1 VSEFDLKAIAFDLDG
16 TLIDSLP
23 GIEFSIRAAM
33 AQCGVRLKDID
44 LRSIIGPPI
53 RVILGKLAETAD
65 SDLIELEG
73 AFRRSYDSEGWSKTS
88 IYPGTQAVL
97 STLRDSGIRLF
108 VVTNK
113 PRDISMRILES
124 AQIGHQF
131 ERLITRDSRVPEYL
145 SKREMLEDLKISC
158 GVDSSNWLVVGD
170 TEEDGQAAAECGMKF
185 AHVTYGYGRISKTP
199 AFPVCFQTSDLA
211 RLSEWIQLEFAHDR

>member
-1 VSEFDLKAIAFDLDG
+1 MNEFDLRAIAFDLDG

-23 GIEFSIRAAM
+23 GIEFSIRTAM
-33 AQCGVRLKDID
+33 AQCGVPQQNID

-53 RVILGKLAETAD
+53 RVILGKLAETPD
-65 SDLIELEG
+65 SDLAELEG
-73 AFRRSYDSEGWSKTS
+73 AFRRSYDSEGWTKTRL
-88 IYPGTQAVL
+88 YPGTQAAL
-97 STLRDSGIRLF
+97 STLHNAGIRLF

-113 PRDISMRILES
+113 PRHISMRILES
-124 AQIGHQF
+124 AQIGTWF
-131 ERLITRDSRVPEYL
+131 ERLITRDSRVPDYV
-145 SKREMLEDLKISC
+145 SKREMLEDLKDSC
-158 GVDSSNWLVVGD
+158 RVESSNWLVVGD

-185 AHVTYGYGRISKTP
+185 AHVTYGYGRISETP

>member
-73 AFRRSYDSEGWSKTS
+73 AFRRSYDSVAPVVYRSCDPPHARPPNVAVPKT
-88 IYPGTQAVL
+88 
-97 STLRDSGIRLF
+97 
-108 VVTNK
+108 
-113 PRDISMRILES
+113 
-124 AQIGHQF
+124 
-131 ERLITRDSRVPEYL
+131 RV
-145 SKREMLEDLKISC
+145 
-158 GVDSSNWLVVGD
+158 
-170 TEEDGQAAAECGMKF
+170 
-185 AHVTYGYGRISKTP
+185 
-199 AFPVCFQTSDLA
+199 
-211 RLSEWIQLEFAHDR
+211 